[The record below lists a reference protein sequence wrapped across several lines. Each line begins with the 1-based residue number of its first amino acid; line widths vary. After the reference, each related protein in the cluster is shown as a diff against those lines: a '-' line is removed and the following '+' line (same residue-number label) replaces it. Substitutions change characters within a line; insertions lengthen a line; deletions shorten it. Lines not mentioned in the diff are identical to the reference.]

1 MEVLFRRSFS
11 EFRSTVIPVVT
22 ELIAKNVHF
31 VQYCTEV
38 LFLSLLS
45 EFRSTVTPVVTE
57 MITLVQGKPM
67 MDINFTIYITIVVLK
82 LSHFGI
88 EFV

>member
-1 MEVLFRRSFS
+1 MY
-11 EFRSTVIPVVT
+11 
-22 ELIAKNVHF
+22 AF
-31 VQYCTEV
+31 VQYCKEF

-57 MITLVQGKPM
+57 MITLVQGRPI
-67 MDINFTIYITIVVLK
+67 MDTNFNIYITIAVLK
-82 LSHFGI
+82 RSHFGI

>member
-1 MEVLFRRSFS
+1 M
-11 EFRSTVIPVVT
+11 
-22 ELIAKNVHF
+22 
-31 VQYCTEV
+31 EV